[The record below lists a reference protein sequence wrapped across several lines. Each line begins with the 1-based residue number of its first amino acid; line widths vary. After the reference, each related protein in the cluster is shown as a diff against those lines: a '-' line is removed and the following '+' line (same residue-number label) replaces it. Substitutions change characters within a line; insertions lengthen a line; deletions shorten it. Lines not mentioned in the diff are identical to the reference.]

1 MTRSNKALI
10 SAFIATARK
19 YNGYTSELLGRN
31 VFGQRV
37 GYDAQPW
44 AGAFIDVVARES
56 GLRLPS
62 FTYVPAGLAACVRT
76 GNISRTPRAGDIAVY
91 AFSSNTASAFSSPHC
106 GIVADTRNFK
116 RTGEFLAIEGDTTGT
131 GAYQNKNGVH
141 QRIRSLN
148 EVVLFCRPVTPGMS
162 GLHLLTKLVQKL
174 TGGAPDRVELQTINE
189 AASSPKE
196 IRLPKLLA
204 ARTKNTD
211 IERVQLALSLVTD
224 LKGADRG
231 KWDAATASAF
241 ANFQRTIGRVG
252 SDASG
257 MPDLP
262 TLQRLSK
269 ETGLF
274 TVSE

>member
-1 MTRSNKALI
+1 MSKTKKALI
-10 SAFIATARK
+10 AAFIATARK

-31 VFGQRV
+31 IFGERV
-37 GYDAQPW
+37 GYQSQPW
-44 AGAFIDVVARES
+44 AGAFIDVVAREAD
-56 GLRLPS
+56 LRLPS

-76 GNISRTPRAGDIAVY
+76 GNISRTPRPGDIAVF
-91 AFSSNTASAFSSPHC
+91 AFSSNTASAFSSPHA
-106 GIVADTRNFK
+106 GIVTDVRNFK
-116 RTGEFLAIEGDTTGT
+116 RTGEFLTIEGNTTGT
-131 GAYQNKNGVH
+131 GAYQNKDGVH
-141 QRIRSLN
+141 QKIRRIN
-148 EVVLFCRPVTPGMS
+148 EVLVFCRPG
-162 GLHLLTKLVQKL
+162 GEHLLTKLIQKL
-174 TGGAPDRVELQTINE
+174 TGAGPDRVELQTINE

-224 LKGADRG
+224 IRGAERG
-231 KWDAATASAF
+231 KWDQATASAF
-241 ANFQRTIGRVG
+241 ANFQRTIGRIG
-252 SDASG
+252 SDAAG
-257 MPDLP
+257 TPDLA

>member
-1 MTRSNKALI
+1 MSKTKKALI
-10 SAFIATARK
+10 AAFIATARK

-31 VFGQRV
+31 MFGARV
-37 GYDAQPW
+37 GYDSSPW

-56 GLRLPS
+56 GLHLPS
-62 FTYVPAGLAACVRT
+62 FTYVPAGLAAAVRT
-76 GNISRTPRAGDIAVY
+76 GNISRTPQPGDIAIF
-91 AFSSNTASAFSSPHC
+91 AFSSNTASAFTAPHA
-106 GIVADTRNFK
+106 GIVTDVRNFK
-116 RTGEFLAIEGDTTGT
+116 RTGEFLTIEGNTTGT
-131 GAYQNKNGVH
+131 GAYQNKDGVH
-141 QRIRSLN
+141 QKIRRVN
-148 EVVLFCRPVTPGMS
+148 DVVVFCRPIQLS
-162 GLHLLTKLVQKL
+162 GEHLLTKLLKKL
-174 TGGAPDRVELQTINE
+174 TGAAPDRVELQTINE

-224 LKGADRG
+224 IRGAERG
-231 KWDAATASAF
+231 KWDGATASAF
-241 ANFQRTIGRVG
+241 ANFQRSIGRVG

-257 MPDLP
+257 APDLA

-269 ETGLF
+269 DTGLF

>member
-1 MTRSNKALI
+1 MSKTNKALI

-31 VFGQRV
+31 MFGERV
-37 GYDAQPW
+37 GYQSQPW

-76 GNISRTPRAGDIAVY
+76 GNISRTPRPGDIAVF
-91 AFSSNTASAFSSPHC
+91 AFSSNTASAFSSPHA
-106 GIVADTRNFK
+106 GIVTDVRNFK
-116 RTGEFLAIEGDTTGT
+116 RTGEFLTIEGNTTGT
-131 GAYQNKNGVH
+131 GVHQNKDGVH
-141 QRIRSLN
+141 QRIRTLN
-148 EVVLFCRPVTPGMS
+148 EVVVFCRPINRDDVGER
-162 GLHLLTKLVQKL
+162 LLTKLLKKL
-174 TGGAPDRVELQTINE
+174 TGAAPDRVELQTINE
-189 AASSPKE
+189 AASSPTE
-196 IRLPKLLA
+196 IRLPKLLT
-204 ARTKNTD
+204 ARTKNAD

-224 LKGADRG
+224 IRGAERG
-231 KWDAATASAF
+231 RWDQATAAAF
-241 ANFQRTIGRVG
+241 ANFQRSIGRVG

-257 MPDLP
+257 APDLP